1 MRARSLRLAV
11 AASLV
16 LAACSSTDP
25 APPPPQSSVH
35 TFAGTFGVQFGPR
48 ATVQGKEVPDT
59 AITVTW
65 VARSACGGDGCVAT
79 ATELTPAKPGDPR
92 PPKMVFDFIDGRW
105 VSVREV
111 PSQCVTARGQTIDV
125 QGWQAYSLEPR
136 PDGTLVGRYTNRSSV
151 GGACQ
156 SSSQSVTVRR
166 TGDAQPDVQVA
177 DPAVQPT
184 RISSP
189 GAALWGDYRQTQ
201 TNPQTGEV
209 YPPATYGGNTQCLR
223 TVDRCLSYLVD
234 PRTKA
239 ILALT
244 FASGGWTSTS
254 APVDSPCP
262 SGRPGSTVLSGE
274 FDLPQPVSDPI
285 PTLTGT
291 QTTTRTGV
299 CPGELTLDVK
309 LQRTGDGPGR

>member
-1 MRARSLRLAV
+1 MRTKSLAV
-11 AASLV
+11 GVAACLV
-16 LAACSSTDP
+16 LTSCSSTDT
-25 APPPPQSSVH
+25 PPPPQSSEH
-35 TFAGTFGVQFGPR
+35 AFEGTFAVQFGPR
-48 ATVQGKEVPDT
+48 TTVQGTEVPDT
-59 AITVTW
+59 TIAVTW
-65 VARSACGGDGCVAT
+65 VARSACEVDGCVAT
-79 ATELTPAKPGDPR
+79 ATELTPAKDGDPR

-125 QGWQAYSLEPR
+125 QGWQAYSLEAR
-136 PDGTLVGRYTNRSSV
+136 PDGSMVGRYTNRSSV

-166 TGDAQPDVQVA
+166 TGDAQSDVQVA
-177 DPAVQPT
+177 DPAAQPT

-239 ILALT
+239 ILVLT

-262 SGRPGSTVLSGE
+262 SGRPGSSVLTGE

-285 PTLTGT
+285 QVLKGT
-291 QTTTRTGV
+291 QSTTRTGV
-299 CPGELTLDVK
+299 CPGALTLDVT
-309 LQRTGDGPGR
+309 LERTGDGPGR